1 MKDIKLAVTMGDPA
15 GIGPEIL
22 CKTLLDK
29 EFCLRYHLEVVGSKN
44 VLEYTFKNV
53 LKVQNIPDFI
63 IHDVGSVDIN
73 HYKSGVIDPE
83 YGRSAIKYI
92 ARAYNLVK
100 KNMLSAIVT
109 CPINKKSIKLA
120 GLKYPGHTE
129 YLGFLAKKRDFSMM
143 LAGDKIKVVLVTT
156 HIPLRDVFKSITIEN
171 IFETIKNAHNAGK
184 FFGHKR
190 SRIAVA
196 GLNPHAGDS
205 GAIADEEIFII
216 EPAVKMSLDKGFD
229 VTGPMP
235 ADTLFPKMLSGEYDI
250 AVVMYHDQGLIPVKM
265 ESFGSAVNIT
275 LNLPFVRTSVDHG
288 TAFDIA
294 GKGIA
299 NENSLKKAI
308 EVAFKMVKNAQ
319 SA

>member
-1 MKDIKLAVTMGDPA
+1 MEDVKIAVTMGDPA

-22 CKTLLDK
+22 CKILTDK
-29 EFCLRYHLEVVGSKN
+29 EFCRKYSFEVVGSRK
-44 VLEYTFKNV
+44 VLEYTFKNI
-53 LKVQNIPDFI
+53 LKIQYVPDFI
-63 IHDVGSVDIN
+63 VHDIDTVSIDR
-73 HYKSGVIDPE
+73 YKVGVIEPE
-83 YGRSAIKYI
+83 YGRSSIKYI
-92 ARAYNLVK
+92 AKAYNLIKNK
-100 KNMLSAIVT
+100 KISAMVT

-129 YLGFLAKKRDFSMM
+129 YLGFLSRRKDFSMM
-143 LAGDKIKVVLVTT
+143 LAGDKVKVVLVTT
-156 HIPLRDVFKSITIEN
+156 HIPLKDVSKSISVEN
-171 IFETIKNAHNAGK
+171 IFETIRNAHNAGR
-184 FFGHKR
+184 FFGRKIPK
-190 SRIAVA
+190 IAVA
-196 GLNPHAGDS
+196 GLNPHAGDN
-205 GAIADEEIFII
+205 GAIADEEAFVI
-216 EPAVKMSLDKGFD
+216 EPAVKMALNKGYN
-229 VTGPMP
+229 VAGPMP
-235 ADTLFPKMLSGEYDI
+235 ADTLFPKMLNGEYDI

-319 SA
+319 PA